1 MHKKFIPVYVIL
13 SIAGLIMILPVL
25 MMLSNSIMGGQE
37 LKEAYGAVLG
47 GDTGK
52 LSARLLPVYPT
63 LAPYVELLLDSPDF
77 FVMFWNSVKQVF
89 SVMLGQTFVGTMAA
103 WLIETC
109 FLFPSMAEGFGICV
123 LEGGMGVRQIR
134 ISGQETTV
142 PPVHDTDG
150 HALSGDDGLKLFG
163 IVQTLPFGYPS
174 GSHPSGN
181 LFYISCIHHGKI
193 FPRHPQG
200 SVRGG
205 ESGRRRR
212 VYHLPANRDTPWKPG
227 NHLRADFKF
236 SRILERSGSA
246 YDIFKNKIKTAPL
259 PVPAGNHH
267 RPDGRIFRGVG
278 GDDASGGAGVPM
290 GKRLPAKRD

>member
-103 WLIETC
+103 WAFARYEFRGRRPLFLLYMILMVMPFQVTMVSSYLVLSKLSLLDTHLAVILPGIFSTFPVFIMEKFFRAIPKEVFEAAKVDGAGEFTTFLRIGIPLGSPGIISALILN
-109 FLFPSMAEGFGICV
+109 FLEYWNAMEAPMTFLKTKSKLPLSLYLPEITTDQMSASFVASVVMMIPAVLGFLWGREYLQKGI
-123 LEGGMGVRQIR
+123 EA
-134 ISGQETTV
+134 S
-142 PPVHDTDG
+142 
-150 HALSGDDGLKLFG
+150 GLK
-163 IVQTLPFGYPS
+163 
-174 GSHPSGN
+174 
-181 LFYISCIHHGKI
+181 
-193 FPRHPQG
+193 
-200 SVRGG
+200 
-205 ESGRRRR
+205 E
-212 VYHLPANRDTPWKPG
+212 
-227 NHLRADFKF
+227 
-236 SRILERSGSA
+236 
-246 YDIFKNKIKTAPL
+246 
-259 PVPAGNHH
+259 
-267 RPDGRIFRGVG
+267 
-278 GDDASGGAGVPM
+278 
-290 GKRLPAKRD
+290 

>member
-103 WLIETC
+103 WAFARYEFRGRRPLFLLYMILMVMPFQVTMVSSYLVLSKLSLLDTHLAVILPGIFSTFPVFIMEKFFRAIPKEVFEAAKVDGAGEFTTFLRIGIPLGSPGIISALILN
-109 FLFPSMAEGFGICV
+109 FLEYWNAVEAPMTFLKTKSKLPLSLYLPEITTDQ
-123 LEGGMGVRQIR
+123 MGV
-134 ISGQETTV
+134 SFV
-142 PPVHDTDG
+142 
-150 HALSGDDGLKLFG
+150 A
-163 IVQTLPFGYPS
+163 
-174 GSHPSGN
+174 
-181 LFYISCIHHGKI
+181 
-193 FPRHPQG
+193 
-200 SVRGG
+200 SV
-205 ESGRRRR
+205 
-212 VYHLPANRDTPWKPG
+212 VMMLPAVLGFLW
-227 NHLRADFKF
+227 
-236 SRILERSGSA
+236 
-246 YDIFKNKIKTAPL
+246 
-259 PVPAGNHH
+259 
-267 RPDGRIFRGVG
+267 GRG
-278 GDDASGGAGVPM
+278 
-290 GKRLPAKRD
+290 

>member
-103 WLIETC
+103 WAFARYEFRGRRPLFLLYMILMVMPFQVTMVSSYLVLSKLSLLDTHLAVILPGIFSTFPVFIMEKFFRAIPKEVFEAAKVDGAGEFTTFLRIGIPLGSPGIISALILN
-109 FLFPSMAEGFGICV
+109 FLEYWNAVEAPMTFLKTKSKLPLSLYLPEITTDQ
-123 LEGGMGVRQIR
+123 MGVSFVASVVMMLPAVLGFLWGKDYLQKGIEA
-134 ISGQETTV
+134 S
-142 PPVHDTDG
+142 
-150 HALSGDDGLKLFG
+150 GLK
-163 IVQTLPFGYPS
+163 
-174 GSHPSGN
+174 
-181 LFYISCIHHGKI
+181 
-193 FPRHPQG
+193 
-200 SVRGG
+200 
-205 ESGRRRR
+205 E
-212 VYHLPANRDTPWKPG
+212 
-227 NHLRADFKF
+227 
-236 SRILERSGSA
+236 
-246 YDIFKNKIKTAPL
+246 
-259 PVPAGNHH
+259 
-267 RPDGRIFRGVG
+267 
-278 GDDASGGAGVPM
+278 
-290 GKRLPAKRD
+290 